1 MKNNACYF
9 FVPEQAEEEKM
20 TKELTAF
27 NNLAAVIN
35 LVVWSCNKLTSI
47 QKKIKKDDILAKNIF
62 DNYKQS
68 CEKNIMGTEISFVD
82 SLYSIEIQDNTIK
95 IMIINSIEALKT
107 FISSISSCR
116 TWYINA
122 DGLRNALG
130 QINNN
135 RMHIQ
140 MQLASCDDLK

>member
-1 MKNNACYF
+1 MVF

-20 TKELTAF
+20 TEELIAF
-27 NNLAAVIN
+27 NNLTAVIN

-47 QKKIKKDDILAKNIF
+47 QKKIEKNDILAKKIF
-62 DNYKQS
+62 DNCKQS
-68 CEKNIMGTEISFVD
+68 CVKSITGTDISFVD
-82 SLYSIEIQDNTIK
+82 CLYSIEIQDYSIK
-95 IMIINSIEALKT
+95 IMIINAIEALKSFT
-107 FISSISSCR
+107 SSISSCR

-140 MQLASCDDLK
+140 MQLASCSIYI